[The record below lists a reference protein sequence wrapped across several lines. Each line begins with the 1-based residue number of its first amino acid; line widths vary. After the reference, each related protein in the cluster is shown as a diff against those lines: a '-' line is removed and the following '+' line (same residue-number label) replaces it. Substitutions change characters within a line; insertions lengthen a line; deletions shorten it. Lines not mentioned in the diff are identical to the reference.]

1 MLQRQIRAEHGS
13 RYRPMMRTIG
23 PWLTGFIVLVALW
36 PAVCM
41 SGKDEPTSCQ
51 SVVLLPLPWGESADT
66 WGMVAAVGAAVL
78 AFFAVRIL
86 TRHAGRP
93 GD

>member
-1 MLQRQIRAEHGS
+1 
-13 RYRPMMRTIG
+13 MRTLG
-23 PWLTGFIVLVALW
+23 PWLAGFTVLVALW

-41 SGKDEPTSCQ
+41 SGEDEPTSCQ

-78 AFFAVRIL
+78 AFFAVRYLI
-86 TRHAGRP
+86 RHARRP